1 MLPTLLLLLFPVNG
15 AYISLT
21 FPAYEEDMGMAETYT
36 TERAAQARVRQ
47 LRAAGV
53 WPGIIRLGDGRF
65 RLTCDPD
72 PDQAHRPAAEK
83 ED

>member
-1 MLPTLLLLLFPVNG
+1 MTAPVYG
-15 AYISLT
+15 
-21 FPAYEEDMGMAETYT
+21 

-53 WPGIIRLGDGRF
+53 WPGVVRLADGKF
-65 RLTCDPD
+65 RLTCDPE
-72 PDQAHRPAAEK
+72 PDRAHRPAAEE

>member
-1 MLPTLLLLLFPVNG
+1 MTAPVYG
-15 AYISLT
+15 
-21 FPAYEEDMGMAETYT
+21 

-65 RLTCDPD
+65 RLTCDPE
-72 PDQAHRPAAEK
+72 PDRAHRPAAEE

>member
-1 MLPTLLLLLFPVNG
+1 MTAPVYG
-15 AYISLT
+15 
-21 FPAYEEDMGMAETYT
+21 

-47 LRAAGV
+47 LRASGV
-53 WPGIIRLGDGRF
+53 WPGIIRQGDGRF

-72 PDQAHRPAAEK
+72 PDRAHRPAAEE

>member
-1 MLPTLLLLLFPVNG
+1 VTAPTYG
-15 AYISLT
+15 
-21 FPAYEEDMGMAETYT
+21 

-53 WPGIIRLGDGRF
+53 WPGVVRQVDGKF

-72 PDQAHRPAAEK
+72 PDRTHRATAEE
-83 ED
+83 EDQ